1 MNKDLILSDLQT
13 AQAKVA
19 RALERAVTLAMIPDL
34 DAIANDLRDASHVL
48 DRLVNEVQSG

>member
-48 DRLVNEVQSG
+48 DRLVNEVQCG